1 MRIVTA
7 SWFQVSFLFGI
18 PFNIFLIGLI
28 LIHISNMVHRTKR
41 G

>member
-1 MRIVTA
+1 MGIVIA

-18 PFNIFLIGLI
+18 PFNVFLTGL
-28 LIHISNMVHRTKR
+28 LFIHISNMVHRTKR